1 MRIHALRVIAF
12 ATLASGSILAGSR
25 PALAQTTASPLLLTQ
40 AHPAPATS
48 VAPTAAL
55 GQPIGLPRVRDY
67 EPTPE
72 LRDVHFNFGSA
83 VIRPDAVKVLDANA
97 AWLLANPRHLVLIEG
112 HSDNR
117 GATSR
122 KNEFN
127 MDLGEQRAQAA
138 KNHLVGQ
145 GVHPSRITTLSYG
158 EERPQ
163 CSEESERCWSW
174 NRRSRFLVKPH

>member
-1 MRIHALRVIAF
+1 MRIHAWRVIVF

-40 AHPAPATS
+40 APPAPAAS
-48 VAPTAAL
+48 VTPAAAP

-83 VIRPDAVKVLDANA
+83 AIRPDARKVLDANA

-112 HSDNR
+112 HSDNQ

-122 KNEFN
+122 RNEIN
-127 MDLGEQRAQAA
+127 IDLGEERAQAA
-138 KNHLVGQ
+138 KSHLVEQ

-158 EERPQ
+158 QERPR
-163 CSEESERCWSW
+163 CSEESERCWSS
-174 NRRSRFLVKPH
+174 NRRSRFLVKPR